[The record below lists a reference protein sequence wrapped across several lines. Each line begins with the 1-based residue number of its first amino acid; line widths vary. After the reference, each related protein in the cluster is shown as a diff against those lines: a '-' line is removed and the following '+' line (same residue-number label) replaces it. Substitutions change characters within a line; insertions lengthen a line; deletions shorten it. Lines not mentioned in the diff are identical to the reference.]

1 PGRSLRPRRDARVHL
16 VATLRSVRA
25 TARRRRR
32 VEARSGLDAP
42 PEDVGGGL
50 GHVTS
55 GHSAARLQPEIR
67 VVVHAEP
74 GTGGQPRVDVS
85 ELARVD
91 PGSED
96 RLDLS
101 FVLPPP
107 AAELVDSAAGK
118 RMELVQEDP
127 DVIGVAMDHVEE
139 LVAEHGQLHRR
150 RTAGLGYAP
159 GAGAD

>member
-1 PGRSLRPRRDARVHL
+1 M
-16 VATLRSVRA
+16 
-25 TARRRRR
+25 
-32 VEARSGLDAP
+32 
-42 PEDVGGGL
+42 
-50 GHVTS
+50 
-55 GHSAARLQPEIR
+55 
-67 VVVHAEP
+67 HAEP

-159 GAGAD
+159 GAGDDLVHHPVVDGGEELLLGADVVVERALAEAVGRA